1 MSLDLSQE
9 VSIYLSKPKQLK
21 QLNKPKQ
28 LKELK

>member
-1 MSLDLSQE
+1 MSFDLSQE
-9 VSIYLSKPKQLK
+9 VPIYLNKPKKLK